1 MEMEVPTISFGEFV
15 TNYQAELLGFLTPVL
30 LMVCWTLIMWLWMY
44 ATRIPAMSKAKI
56 DPDDA
61 RHPGTYADK
70 LPANVRA
77 IADNYNHLHEQPT
90 LFYALMVFAALTGG
104 SDSLMMYLGYAYVGI
119 RVLHSF
125 VQALSPK
132 VALRFMVFALGSI
145 VLFVMAGK
153 EVIRVFL

>member
-15 TNYQAELLGFLTPVL
+15 ANYQAELLGFLTPVL
-30 LMVCWTLIMWLWMY
+30 LLVCWTLVMWLWMY
-44 ATRIPAMSKAKI
+44 ATRIPAMNKAKI
-56 DPDDA
+56 DPDEA
-61 RHPGTYADK
+61 RHPGTYGDR

-104 SDSLMMYLGYAYVGI
+104 ADGLMMNLGYAYVGI
-119 RVLHSF
+119 RVLHSI